1 MNLNDRV
8 TTIKGIGPKKAEA
21 LYKISINKIEDFLYF
36 YPRAYQDRRQVTKI
50 GELENGSLAL
60 VQGKVK
66 LKIKGGYGKKQTL
79 KLLVSDDSGS
89 MEVVFFNAKFLINK
103 FEPEDEFTFYG
114 KVSNEFGK
122 FKMLHPEF
130 LKTEE
135 NYMHG
140 IIPIYPLTTGIS
152 QQDMYKW
159 QNIANHLLPQAQEPL
174 TEDIIEK
181 NKLCDLKYALDNI
194 HFPKDKSHLK
204 IAKYRLVFDELLFLQ
219 IGLLSVKN
227 RITSE
232 EKGISFN
239 KNINIQ
245 DFIKNLPYPL
255 TNAQKKVIDEINDD
269 MESDKVMNR
278 LVQGDVGSGKTVVA
292 EAALYKAVKSGFQG
306 VLMAPT
312 ELLARQHFEGL
323 RREFEGLG
331 IEIGFLSGSMSAK
344 NKNNTLERLAQG
356 KIHILVGTH
365 AIIQPTVLFKNL
377 GIVITDE
384 QHRFGVNQRNL
395 LAEKGQNPDVLVMTA
410 TPIPRTLAV
419 IIYGDLDISV
429 IDELPPGRQQIIT
442 KAFTQKKKESA
453 YSFVRQQI
461 QEGRQAYVV
470 APLIEESEALENVL
484 SAEELYEQLQ
494 KDFCDV
500 KIALLHGAMKQT
512 EKDDVMEKFY
522 EGIIKI
528 LVSTVVIEVGINVPN
543 ASIMLIENAERFGL
557 AQLHQLRGRVGRGKH
572 QSYCFLLTA
581 GESPV
586 SKERIKIM
594 TATSDGFAIA
604 EKDLELR
611 GPGEFFGIRQHGL
624 PDLKIADL
632 IRHINI
638 LNIAREEAK
647 AILEKDPK
655 LLSHEMA
662 EIRERTV
669 KLFGENA
676 VLSI

>member
-21 LYKISINKIEDFLYF
+21 LYKIGINKIEDFLYF
-36 YPRAYQDRRQVTKI
+36 YPRGYQDRRQVTKI
-50 GELENGSLAL
+50 GELENSSLAL

-89 MEVVFFNAKFLINK
+89 MEVVFFNAKFLISK

-278 LVQGDVGSGKTVVA
+278 LVQGDVGSGKTVIA
-292 EAALYKAVKSGFQG
+292 EAALYKAVKNGFQG